1 MPGPALDLSLALD
14 VRSVAPGAP
23 QRAHLVV
30 EVSAALPEDERHE
43 RPPLAL
49 VFAIDVSASMWGQPM
64 EQVVR
69 SIERM
74 VELLEPTDRVG
85 IVSFSEGAE
94 VVAELERLDA
104 AARRRLAGSLRR
116 IDPEGG
122 TDMESGLRVSK
133 SALGPRAADER
144 RGILLLSDG
153 DPTLG
158 DRRPEALAE
167 IAASFRGDAAVS
179 TLGYGEEHNED
190 ILRRIA
196 VAGGGQ
202 YYYVRDPSLCATE
215 LALAV
220 GATGDAVAEGVSV
233 DLSPERG
240 VDIIRIAGDVRVR
253 KTMGAARV
261 EMPDLQPG
269 ERASLVIE
277 LVLEP
282 GASVSGAFDVVR
294 ARLAHRRPG
303 ASEVHTTERTI
314 GVDVA
319 PGAPQRDPVARARVL
334 VALAEEAR
342 TAARVLADQGS
353 FEQAASLLRRAV
365 DGMRAEADL
374 MGFGAQD
381 AQGAPEAL
389 ASIEAEDGTP
399 LGETIAQLAEEAD
412 VLAKKPNPAAYR
424 LFRKA
429 QAGRAA
435 AASRRAGASQAGPLS
450 RRAMATIAGNLPRA
464 RLLVVQGKGPKDG
477 YRLEGTT
484 ITVGQTNHAQ
494 IRLEGKDVSREHCSI
509 VGQDGRF
516 YLTDLGGGS
525 GTYVNGKR
533 LTAPKALAPGDVI
546 GVGDCELRYE
556 EER

>member
-74 VELLEPTDRVG
+74 VELLDPTDRVG

-94 VVAELERLDA
+94 VVAELEQLDA

-122 TDMESGLRVSK
+122 TDMESGLRVSR
-133 SALGPRAADER
+133 SALGPRVPAER

-167 IAASFRGDAAVS
+167 IAASFRADAAVS

-202 YYYVRDPSLCATE
+202 YYYVRDPALCATE

-233 DLSPERG
+233 DVSPARG

-277 LVLEP
+277 VVIEP
-282 GASVSGAFDVVR
+282 GASVHGAFEVVR
-294 ARLAHRRPG
+294 TRLAHRRPG
-303 ASEVHTTERTI
+303 ATDVHVLDRTI
-314 GVDVA
+314 GVDVQ
-319 PGAPQRDPVARARVL
+319 PGAPERDPAARARVL

-342 TAARVLADQGS
+342 TAARVLADQSS
-353 FEQAASLLRRAV
+353 FELAAALLRRAV

-374 MGFGAQD
+374 
-381 AQGAPEAL
+381 
-389 ASIEAEDGTP
+389 EAEDGTP
-399 LGETIAQLAEEAD
+399 LGETIAQLAEEAE

-450 RRAMATIAGNLPRA
+450 RRAMATVAGNLPRA
-464 RLLVVQGKGPKDG
+464 RLLVVKGQGPKDG
-477 YRLEGTT
+477 YRLEGMT

-494 IRLEGKDVSREHCSI
+494 IRLEGTDVSREHCSI
-509 VGQDGRF
+509 VGQDGKF

-525 GTYVNGKR
+525 GTFVNGKK
-533 LTAPKALAPGDVI
+533 LTAPAALKPGDVI
-546 GVGDCELRYE
+546 GVGDYELKYE

>member
-14 VRSVAPGAP
+14 VRSVPPGAT
-23 QRAHLVV
+23 QRAHLVI

-74 VELLEPTDRVG
+74 VELLDPTDRVG

-94 VVAELERLDA
+94 IVAELEQLDVS
-104 AARRRLAGSLRR
+104 ARRRLAGSLRR

-122 TDMESGLRVSK
+122 TDMESGLRVSR
-133 SALGPRAADER
+133 SALGPRVPAER

-167 IAASFRGDAAVS
+167 IAASFRTDATVS

-202 YYYVRDPSLCATE
+202 YYYVRDPALCATE

-233 DLSPERG
+233 DLSPARG

-261 EMPDLQPG
+261 ELPDLQPG
-269 ERASLVIE
+269 ERASLVVEVAI
-277 LVLEP
+277 EP
-282 GASVSGAFDVVR
+282 GAAANGDFEVVR

-303 ASEVHTTERTI
+303 AADVHVLDRAIGTVVKAGASE
-314 GVDVA
+314 
-319 PGAPQRDPVARARVL
+319 RDPAARARVL

-342 TAARVLADQGS
+342 TAARTLADQSS
-353 FEQAASLLRRAV
+353 FETAAALLRRAV

-374 MGFGAQD
+374 
-381 AQGAPEAL
+381 
-389 ASIEAEDGTP
+389 EAEDGTP
-399 LGETIAQLAEEAD
+399 LGETIAQLAEEAE

-450 RRAMATIAGNLPRA
+450 RRAMATVAGNLPRA
-464 RLLVVQGKGPKDG
+464 RLLVVHGNGPKDG

-484 ITVGQTNHAQ
+484 ITIGQTNHAQ

-516 YLTDLGGGS
+516 WLTDLGGGS
-525 GTYVNGKR
+525 GTFVNGKKI
-533 LTAPKALAPGDVI
+533 TAPAALKPGDVI
-546 GVGDCELRYE
+546 GVGDVELKYE

>member
-14 VRSVAPGAP
+14 VRSVPPGTL
-23 QRAHLVV
+23 QRAHLVI
-30 EVSAALPEDERHE
+30 EVTAALPEDERHE

-94 VVAELERLDA
+94 VVAEIERLDA

-122 TDMESGLRVSK
+122 TDMENGLRESLR
-133 SALGPRAADER
+133 ALGPREPEER

-167 IAASFRGDAAVS
+167 IAASFRAEATVS

-190 ILRRIA
+190 LMRRIA

-202 YYYVRDPSLCATE
+202 YYYVRDPALCATE

-220 GATGDAVAEGVSV
+220 GATGDAVAEGVMV

-240 VDIIRIAGDVRVR
+240 IDIIRIAGDVRVR
-253 KTMGAARV
+253 KTMGSARV
-261 EMPDLQPG
+261 ELPDLQPG
-269 ERASLVIE
+269 ERACLVIE
-277 LVLEP
+277 VAIEP
-282 GASVSGAFDVVR
+282 SASANGPFDAVR

-303 ASEVHTTERTI
+303 SPEVHWAERTI
-314 GVDVA
+314 RVDVCA
-319 PGAPQRDPVARARVL
+319 DAPQRDLKARARVL

-342 TAARVLADQGS
+342 NAARSLADQSS
-353 FEQAASLLRRAV
+353 FEPAAQLLRRAV
-365 DGMRAEADL
+365 EGMRAEADL
-374 MGFGAQD
+374 
-381 AQGAPEAL
+381 
-389 ASIEAEDGTP
+389 EAEDGTP
-399 LGETIAQLAEEAD
+399 LGETIAQLAEEAE
-412 VLAKKPNPAAYR
+412 VLAKKPNPTAYR

-464 RLLVVQGKGPKDG
+464 RLVVAHGHGPKEG

-484 ITVGQTNHAQ
+484 ITIGRTNLAQ
-494 IRLEGKDVSREHCSI
+494 IRIEDKDVSREHCSI
-509 VGQDGRF
+509 VGQDGKF
-516 YLTDLGGGS
+516 YLTDLGGGI
-525 GTYVNGKR
+525 GTFVNGKK
-533 LTAPKALAPGDVI
+533 LTAPVALKPGDVI
-546 GVGDCELRYE
+546 GVGDHELAYE
-556 EER
+556 EDR

>member
-1 MPGPALDLSLALD
+1 MPGPALDFSLALD
-14 VRSVAPGAP
+14 VRSVAPGAS
-23 QRAHLVV
+23 QRAHLIV

-74 VELLEPTDRVG
+74 VELLDPTDRVG

-94 VVAELERLDA
+94 VVAELEQLDA

-122 TDMESGLRVSK
+122 TDMESGLRVSR
-133 SALGPRAADER
+133 SALGPRVPAER

-167 IAASFRGDAAVS
+167 IAASFREDAVVS

-202 YYYVRDPSLCATE
+202 YYYVRDPALCATE

-220 GATGDAVAEGVSV
+220 GATGDAVAEGISV
-233 DLSPERG
+233 DVSPARG

-261 EMPDLQPG
+261 ELPDLQPG
-269 ERASLVIE
+269 EHASLVIE
-277 LVLEP
+277 VVIEP
-282 GASVSGAFDVVR
+282 GASVNGAFEVVR
-294 ARLAHRRPG
+294 TRLAHRRPG
-303 ASEVHTTERTI
+303 ATDVHVLDRTI
-314 GVDVA
+314 GIEVQ
-319 PGAPQRDPVARARVL
+319 PGAPERDPAARARVL

-342 TAARVLADQGS
+342 TAARVLADQSS
-353 FEQAASLLRRAV
+353 FEPAAALLRRAV

-374 MGFGAQD
+374 
-381 AQGAPEAL
+381 
-389 ASIEAEDGTP
+389 EAEDGTP
-399 LGETIAQLAEEAD
+399 LGETIAQLAEEAE

-435 AASRRAGASQAGPLS
+435 AASRRAGASLAGPLS
-450 RRAMATIAGNLPRA
+450 RRAMATVAGNLPRA
-464 RLLVVQGKGPKDG
+464 RLLVVQGEGPKDG

-509 VGQDGRF
+509 VGQDGKF

-525 GTYVNGKR
+525 GTFVNGKK
-533 LTAPKALAPGDVI
+533 LTAPAALKPGDVI
-546 GVGDCELRYE
+546 GVGDYELKYE

>member
-14 VRSVAPGAP
+14 VRSVPPGTT
-23 QRAHLVV
+23 QRAHLVI

-74 VELLEPTDRVG
+74 VELLDPTDRVG

-94 VVAELERLDA
+94 IVAELEQLDA
-104 AARRRLAGSLRR
+104 PARRRLAGSLRR

-122 TDMESGLRVSK
+122 TDMESGLRTSR
-133 SALGPRAADER
+133 SALGPRVPAER

-167 IAASFRGDAAVS
+167 IAATFRSDATVS

-202 YYYVRDPSLCATE
+202 YYYVRDPALCATE

-233 DLSPERG
+233 DVSPARG

-261 EMPDLQPG
+261 ELPDLQPG
-269 ERASLVIE
+269 EHASLIVEVAI
-277 LVLEP
+277 EP
-282 GASVSGAFDVVR
+282 GASANGPFEVVR

-303 ASEVHTTERTI
+303 ASDVHVLERAI
-314 GVDVA
+314 GAFVQDGV
-319 PGAPQRDPVARARVL
+319 PERDPSARARVL

-342 TAARVLADQGS
+342 TAARVLADQSS
-353 FEQAASLLRRAV
+353 FELAAALLRRAV

-374 MGFGAQD
+374 LGFGAQD
-381 AQGAPEAL
+381 AEGDPEPRAWND
-389 ASIEAEDGTP
+389 EDGTP
-399 LGETIAQLAEEAD
+399 LGETIAQLAEEAE

-464 RLLVVQGKGPKDG
+464 RLLVVQGNGPNDG

-484 ITVGQTNHAQ
+484 ITIGQTNHAQ
-494 IRLEGKDVSREHCSI
+494 IRLEGKDVAREHCSI

-516 YLTDLGGGS
+516 WLTDLGGGS
-525 GTYVNGKR
+525 GTLVNGKKI
-533 LTAPKALAPGDVI
+533 TAPAALKPGDVI
-546 GVGDCELRYE
+546 GVGEFELKYE

>member
-14 VRSVAPGAP
+14 VRSVPPGAP

-49 VFAIDVSASMWGQPM
+49 MFAIDVSASMWGQPM

-74 VELLEPTDRVG
+74 VELLDPTDRVG

-94 VVAELERLDA
+94 VVSELEQLDA
-104 AARRRLAGSLRR
+104 AARRRLASSLRR

-122 TDMESGLRVSK
+122 TDMESGLRTSR
-133 SALGPRAADER
+133 SALGPPVAGER

-202 YYYVRDPSLCATE
+202 YYYVRDPALCATE

-233 DLSPERG
+233 DVAPARG

-261 EMPDLQPG
+261 ELPDLQPG
-269 ERASLVIE
+269 ESASLVVE
-277 LVLEP
+277 LVIEP
-282 GASVSGAFDVVR
+282 GASVSGAFEVVR
-294 ARLAHRRPG
+294 TRLAHRRPG
-303 ASEVHTTERTI
+303 VTDVHVLDRAI
-314 GVDVA
+314 GVDVQA
-319 PGAPQRDPVARARVL
+319 GAPERDPAARARVL

-342 TAARVLADQGS
+342 TAARTLADQGS
-353 FEQAASLLRRAV
+353 FETAATLLRRAV

-374 MGFGAQD
+374 ETQ
-381 AQGAPEAL
+381 
-389 ASIEAEDGTP
+389 DGTP
-399 LGETIAQLAEEAD
+399 LGETIAQLAEEAE

-464 RLLVVQGKGPKDG
+464 RLLVVRGEGPKDG

-484 ITVGQTNHAQ
+484 ITIGQTNHAQ

-509 VGQDGRF
+509 VGQDGKF

-525 GTYVNGKR
+525 GTLVNGKK
-533 LTAPKALAPGDVI
+533 LTAPAALKPGDVL
-546 GVGDCELRYE
+546 GVGDYELKYE

>member
-74 VELLEPTDRVG
+74 VELLDPTDRVG

-94 VVAELERLDA
+94 VVAELEQLDA

-122 TDMESGLRVSK
+122 TDMESGLRVSR
-133 SALGPRAADER
+133 SALGPRVPAER

-167 IAASFRGDAAVS
+167 IAASFRADAAVS

-202 YYYVRDPSLCATE
+202 YYYVRDPALCATE

-233 DLSPERG
+233 DVSPARG

-277 LVLEP
+277 LVIEP
-282 GASVSGAFDVVR
+282 GASVHGAFEVVKT
-294 ARLAHRRPG
+294 RLAHRRPG
-303 ASEVHTTERTI
+303 ATDVHVLERVI
-314 GVDVA
+314 GVDVQ
-319 PGAPQRDPVARARVL
+319 PGPPERDPAARARVL

-342 TAARVLADQGS
+342 TAARVLADQSS
-353 FEQAASLLRRAV
+353 FELAAALLRRAV

-374 MGFGAQD
+374 Q
-381 AQGAPEAL
+381 
-389 ASIEAEDGTP
+389 AEDGTP
-399 LGETIAQLAEEAD
+399 LGETIAQLAEEAE

-450 RRAMATIAGNLPRA
+450 RRAMATVAGNLPRA
-464 RLLVVQGKGPKDG
+464 RLLVVKGQGPKDG

-484 ITVGQTNHAQ
+484 ITMGQTNQAQ
-494 IRLEGKDVSREHCSI
+494 IRLEGNDVSREHCSI
-509 VGQDGRF
+509 VGQDGKF

-525 GTYVNGKR
+525 GTFVNGKK
-533 LTAPKALAPGDVI
+533 LTAPAALKPGDVI
-546 GVGDCELRYE
+546 GVGDYELKYE

>member
-14 VRSVAPGAP
+14 VRSVAPAAP

-74 VELLEPTDRVG
+74 VELLDPTDRVG

-94 VVAELERLDA
+94 VVAELEQLDA

-122 TDMESGLRVSK
+122 TDMESGLRVSR
-133 SALGPRAADER
+133 SALGPRVPAER

-167 IAASFRGDAAVS
+167 IAASFRADAAVS

-202 YYYVRDPSLCATE
+202 YYYVRDPALCATE

-233 DLSPERG
+233 DVSPARG

-277 LVLEP
+277 LVIEP
-282 GASVSGAFDVVR
+282 GASVHGAFEVVKT
-294 ARLAHRRPG
+294 RLAHRRPG
-303 ASEVHTTERTI
+303 ATDVHVLERVI
-314 GVDVA
+314 GVDVQ
-319 PGAPQRDPVARARVL
+319 PGPPERDPAARARVL

-342 TAARVLADQGS
+342 TAARVLADQSS
-353 FEQAASLLRRAV
+353 FEPAAALLRRAV
-365 DGMRAEADL
+365 EGMRAEADL
-374 MGFGAQD
+374 Q
-381 AQGAPEAL
+381 
-389 ASIEAEDGTP
+389 AEDGTP
-399 LGETIAQLAEEAD
+399 LGETIAQLAEEAE

-450 RRAMATIAGNLPRA
+450 RRAMATVAGNLPRA
-464 RLLVVQGKGPKDG
+464 RLLVVKGQGPKDG

-484 ITVGQTNHAQ
+484 ITMGQTNQAQ
-494 IRLEGKDVSREHCSI
+494 IRLEGNDVSREHCSI
-509 VGQDGRF
+509 VGQDGKF

-525 GTYVNGKR
+525 GTFVNGKK
-533 LTAPKALAPGDVI
+533 LTAPAALKPGDVI
-546 GVGDCELRYE
+546 GVGDYELKYE